1 MIALLIGAVAFALF
15 RNGKING
22 SSCITSMVLAF
33 YLSFVAEITV
43 FSRIPSDYSQ
53 YKSDLFWSYKA
64 IADGTPNLLAQV
76 IWNII
81 LFIPIGLLLMK
92 LLTFKNKCV
101 ISVFCGFVLS
111 SVIELIQLFFH
122 RGWFEFDDIFHNTI
136 GTLIG
141 IGIYVLV
148 ARLLSVFVS
157 SKKHNQIDS

>member
-1 MIALLIGAVAFALF
+1 MIALLVGVVAFTLF
-15 RNGKING
+15 RSSKINCA
-22 SSCITSMVLAF
+22 SCITSIVLAF
-33 YLSFVAEITV
+33 YLSFVAEITI

-53 YKSDLFWSYKA
+53 YKSDLFWSYRA

-92 LLTFKNKCV
+92 LFTFKNKWV
-101 ISVFCGFVLS
+101 ISGFCGFVLS
-111 SVIELIQLFFH
+111 SVIEVIQLIFH

-136 GTLIG
+136 GTVIG

-148 ARLLSVFVS
+148 ARPIYYFISC
-157 SKKHNQIDS
+157 KKRNQIDS